1 MLKRFEFRQVINEYL
16 SIKKEKE
23 GKEIKLYWKKVK
35 EKSLKPQYF
44 VEKWKKRSTKEVFNQ
59 RNHSTEKKILISS
72 CQNEKFLPCRT

>member
-23 GKEIKLYWKKVK
+23 GKEIKLYWKKDK
-35 EKSLKPQYF
+35 EKPLKPQYF